1 MDHSLPGSSPDGIL
15 QARILEWVL
24 CPPPGDLPDQGT
36 NPGLPHC
43 RQILYPQSYA
53 GFGETKRDRGNSFC
67 FVELTI
73 NSREMDINYQNKLG
87 LLLLPQ
93 GTSLMAQVVKNLP
106 AMQEIQV

>member
-1 MDHSLPGSSPDGIL
+1 MGFSKQEYWSGFYVLLQGIFL
-15 QARILEWVL
+15 T
-24 CPPPGDLPDQGT
+24 QGT